1 MNKKSTFFVA
11 IAAHI
16 IAPVIVH
23 SNMSISKPY
32 DFLHFLVKKSLFVVV
47 VVSINSSVLF

>member
-16 IAPVIVH
+16 IAPV
-23 SNMSISKPY
+23 MSISKPY